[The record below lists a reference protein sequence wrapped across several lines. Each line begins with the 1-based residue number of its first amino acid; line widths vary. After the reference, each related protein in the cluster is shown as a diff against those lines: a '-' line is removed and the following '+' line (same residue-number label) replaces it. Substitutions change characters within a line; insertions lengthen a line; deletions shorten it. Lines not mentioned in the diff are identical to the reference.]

1 MYRSIPVLRSALP
14 SLRLKA
20 TSSIAKT
27 LKPQA
32 VTFQYRSYAAAAGL
46 SKDDI
51 SSRVLD
57 VLKSFEKVDS
67 TKLSPSA
74 SFTSDLGLDSL
85 DAVEVVMAIEEE
97 FAIEIPDAEADEIT
111 TVQKAIDYVSH
122 HINQQSDQ

>member
-1 MYRSIPVLRSALP
+1 MYRTIPLLRSALP
-14 SLRLKA
+14 SLRLTLRA
-20 TSSIAKT
+20 TAVSAI
-27 LKPQA
+27 KPQK
-32 VTFQYRSYAAAAGL
+32 VVFQYRSYAAAAGL

-51 SSRVLD
+51 TSRVLD

-67 TKLSPSA
+67 TKLTPGA

-122 HINQQSDQ
+122 SPEAH

>member
-1 MYRSIPVLRSALP
+1 MYRNIPLLRSALP
-14 SLRLKA
+14 SLRPTLRA
-20 TSSIAKT
+20 TAVSAI
-27 LKPQA
+27 KPQN
-32 VTFQYRSYAAAAGL
+32 VVFQYRSYAAAAGL

-51 SSRVLD
+51 TSRVLD

-67 TKLSPSA
+67 TKLTPGA

-111 TVQKAIDYVSH
+111 TVQKGESVSL
-122 HINQQSDQ
+122 SE

>member
-1 MYRSIPVLRSALP
+1 MYRTIPLLRSALP
-14 SLRLKA
+14 SLRPTLRA
-20 TSSIAKT
+20 TAVSAI
-27 LKPQA
+27 KPQK
-32 VTFQYRSYAAAAGL
+32 VVFQYRSYAAAAGL

-51 SSRVLD
+51 TSRVLD

-67 TKLSPSA
+67 TKLTPGA

-122 HINQQSDQ
+122 PTKSFQ